1 MSMGTSNNLSVD
13 SKKSLLTLMLKIR
26 KAEEK
31 IVEVYARDGKMRT
44 PTHLSIGQEAVAAGL
59 ALALDKDDQVFAGHR
74 CHAAYLAKGGD
85 YNGFFAELCGRA
97 TGISGGRAGS
107 AHLTDANAGIFASP
121 ILGATIPVA
130 VGAAMAFQMDG
141 KKNIG
146 VAVFGD
152 ATIEEGIF
160 AESVNFAVTK
170 KLPVLFL
177 CENNLYSTHSPLS
190 VRQPPSPIFE
200 RVRMRE
206 FPTEQIDGNNA
217 IKVYE
222 TLMTAAKYI
231 RYCRMPYFVECLTY
245 RIREHVGPLH
255 DYDRGYRTKT
265 EVDTWLEHCPI
276 KRLSRRLIDE
286 NVMTTSEIE
295 AEENRWAKAA
305 DDAYEFALQSP
316 WPDALSMTEKV
327 Y

>member
-1 MSMGTSNNLSVD
+1 MNDIKKQLLSV
-13 SKKSLLTLMLKIR
+13 MFKIR

-31 IVEVYARDGKMRT
+31 IVEVYARDQKMRT
-44 PTHLSIGQEAVAAGL
+44 PTHLSIGQEAVAAALSL
-59 ALALDKDDQVFAGHR
+59 ALLKNDQIFTGHR

-97 TGISGGRAGS
+97 TGVSGGRAGS
-107 AHLTDANAGIFASP
+107 AHLTDPSAGIYSSP

-130 VGAAMAFQMDG
+130 VGAALSFQMDG
-141 KKNIG
+141 KKEI
-146 VAVFGD
+146 AAAIFGD
-152 ATIEEGIF
+152 ATVEEGVF

-200 RVRMRE
+200 RVRFQE
-206 FPTEQIDGNNA
+206 FPTEQVDGNDVVQ
-217 IKVYE
+217 VYE
-222 TLMTAAKYI
+222 TLMTAIKYI

-245 RIREHVGPLH
+245 RVREHVGPLY
-255 DYDRGYRTKT
+255 DYDRGYRTKE
-265 EVDTWLEHCPI
+265 EVDEWAAKCPI
-276 KRLSRRLIDE
+276 KRLSKQLIDE
-286 NVMTTSEIE
+286 KIMTASEIE
-295 AEENRWAKAA
+295 AEEKKWAKAA
-305 DDAYEFALQSP
+305 DDAYELALQSP
-316 WPDALSMTEKV
+316 WPDPLSLLEKV